1 MPLPHLTNESDGPAA
16 PGLQREGL
24 RGDGVQQGQGLGP
37 GGEEESEKARN
48 RWGVAESC
56 KYEVKS
62 IEGRKTYLNRAA
74 KKIGIYVLTS

>member
-1 MPLPHLTNESDGPAA
+1 M
-16 PGLQREGL
+16 
-24 RGDGVQQGQGLGP
+24 QQGQGLGP